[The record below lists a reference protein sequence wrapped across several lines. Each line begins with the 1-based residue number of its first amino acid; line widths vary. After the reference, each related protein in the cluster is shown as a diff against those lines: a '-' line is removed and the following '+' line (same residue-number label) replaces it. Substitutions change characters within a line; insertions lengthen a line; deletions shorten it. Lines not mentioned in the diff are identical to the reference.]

1 MTDQAVV
8 DRAEILGL
16 LSQAA
21 RRGNVPAMRLL
32 LEELRHDGDE
42 AAPPSVI
49 DELATKRRAPATID

>member
-32 LEELRHDGDE
+32 LEELRHDEDE
-42 AAPPSVI
+42 TTTPSVI
-49 DELATKRRAPATID
+49 DELATKRRAPAID